1 MKYKIKRVCYD
12 DGTKSPWLTIVIYKN
27 GKPFDESQTQ
37 YSSFLTVFKIWL
49 KATLFY

>member
-1 MKYKIKRVCYD
+1 MKYKIKRVRYN
-12 DGTKSPWLTIVIYKN
+12 DGTKSPWWKIVIYKN

-37 YSSFLTVFKIWL
+37 YSSFFTVFKIWL